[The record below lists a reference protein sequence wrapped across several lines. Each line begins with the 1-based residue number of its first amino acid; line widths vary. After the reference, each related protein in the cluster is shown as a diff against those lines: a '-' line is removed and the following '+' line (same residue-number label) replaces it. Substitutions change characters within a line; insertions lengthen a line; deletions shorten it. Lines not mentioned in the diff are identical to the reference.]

1 MKFNHRIIL
10 KTISIIIFF
19 EGLAMMI
26 PGIAGI
32 YFNEM
37 QAAVSLLT
45 VSCISIISGLSFFL
59 YLRYDTLKIKERDG
73 FYITILT
80 WFSICLVGSLPFL
93 FSGYGYTFTDALFES
108 TAGWTTTGA
117 WTLTP
122 LSSCKSLILWKA
134 MCSWMGGI
142 GILLFTISVFPIL
155 GIQGQKM
162 VASEITGPTLKK
174 MSAKIS
180 DTAKLSYKIYLL
192 LTILEFIL
200 LLPTGLPKFEI
211 LVNTLFSISTA
222 GLVNFTDGIY
232 FSLSPYT
239 QTIFTIFT
247 FLASCNF
254 IIFFML
260 ATGKWKTAL
269 KNTEVKVYV
278 ALLGYG
284 IIIMT
289 IMLTLCGEY
298 SSFTQALG
306 DSVSQAIS
314 YSSTSGFKVTDT
326 NIWPTSCKMIL
337 LILVLIGGCAMSTS
351 GSLKVIRFIVFFKLI
366 IRGIYKRIHPHAIK
380 PIMLEGK
387 PVSAKSASATTGF
400 IMIFFALFVFSSII
414 FSFENMDIETTLSLS
429 LGTLTNN
436 GTAFGLISDGDY
448 SFLSGFSK
456 IYASLLMIAGRLEII
471 PFIILFSRSF
481 WNSDRARS

>member
-155 GIQGQKM
+155 GIHGQKM

-232 FSLSPYT
+232 F
-239 QTIFTIFT
+239 
-247 FLASCNF
+247 
-254 IIFFML
+254 
-260 ATGKWKTAL
+260 
-269 KNTEVKVYV
+269 
-278 ALLGYG
+278 
-284 IIIMT
+284 
-289 IMLTLCGEY
+289 
-298 SSFTQALG
+298 
-306 DSVSQAIS
+306 
-314 YSSTSGFKVTDT
+314 
-326 NIWPTSCKMIL
+326 
-337 LILVLIGGCAMSTS
+337 
-351 GSLKVIRFIVFFKLI
+351 IR
-366 IRGIYKRIHPHAIK
+366 
-380 PIMLEGK
+380 
-387 PVSAKSASATTGF
+387 
-400 IMIFFALFVFSSII
+400 
-414 FSFENMDIETTLSLS
+414 
-429 LGTLTNN
+429 
-436 GTAFGLISDGDY
+436 
-448 SFLSGFSK
+448 
-456 IYASLLMIAGRLEII
+456 
-471 PFIILFSRSF
+471 
-481 WNSDRARS
+481 